1 MDRTL
6 LNVDRH
12 GDRIAAVAGETGV
25 RLTYQELQRAALSW
39 SDALDHPGKALVF
52 LYADNSVDTLAA
64 YHGALIRGHAVAL
77 LEASVP
83 AEKREALAERYGPA
97 FIVLPGADDGA
108 PAGFARALAPS
119 GSIHR
124 SVGATTVVHPDLAVL
139 LSTSGST
146 GSAKLVRLTL
156 AAILANA
163 QSIAQSL
170 RIDVDARAITSL
182 PPSYSYG
189 LSVLNSHA
197 LAGASIVMTPRSIL
211 SREFWQTFS
220 AHGCTSFAG
229 VPSAYDVLTRLRI
242 DRSPPASLR
251 VMTQAG
257 GRLAAP
263 IAERFH
269 DVMVRR
275 GGTFYVMYGQT
286 EATARMSCLDSDDFD
301 RRKGSV
307 GRAIPHGRFHV
318 RGSTGAQGEI
328 VYTGPNVMMGYA
340 EQRGDLLR
348 GDELGGVLATGDL
361 GRLDT
366 DGFLTITGRLKRIV
380 KITGLRFNLDEVE
393 RIAQR
398 ASPVA
403 AVSDGDRIVLFCEA
417 TCTDN
422 LQRLVA
428 DTLGVHGDDVS
439 VRHVSTIPLA
449 ANGKPDY
456 ALLATW
462 VKS

>member
-1 MDRTL
+1 
-6 LNVDRH
+6 
-12 GDRIAAVAGETGV
+12 
-25 RLTYQELQRAALSW
+25 
-39 SDALDHPGKALVF
+39 
-52 LYADNSVDTLAA
+52 
-64 YHGALIRGHAVAL
+64 
-77 LEASVP
+77 
-83 AEKREALAERYGPA
+83 
-97 FIVLPGADDGA
+97 
-108 PAGFARALAPS
+108 
-119 GSIHR
+119 
-124 SVGATTVVHPDLAVL
+124 
-139 LSTSGST
+139 
-146 GSAKLVRLTL
+146 
-156 AAILANA
+156 
-163 QSIAQSL
+163 
-170 RIDVDARAITSL
+170 
-182 PPSYSYG
+182 
-189 LSVLNSHA
+189 
-197 LAGASIVMTPRSIL
+197 
-211 SREFWQTFS
+211 
-220 AHGCTSFAG
+220 
-229 VPSAYDVLTRLRI
+229 
-242 DRSPPASLR
+242 
-251 VMTQAG
+251 
-257 GRLAAP
+257 
-263 IAERFH
+263 
-269 DVMVRR
+269 
-275 GGTFYVMYGQT
+275 
-286 EATARMSCLDSDDFD
+286 
-301 RRKGSV
+301 
-307 GRAIPHGRFHV
+307 
-318 RGSTGAQGEI
+318 
-328 VYTGPNVMMGYA
+328 MMGYA